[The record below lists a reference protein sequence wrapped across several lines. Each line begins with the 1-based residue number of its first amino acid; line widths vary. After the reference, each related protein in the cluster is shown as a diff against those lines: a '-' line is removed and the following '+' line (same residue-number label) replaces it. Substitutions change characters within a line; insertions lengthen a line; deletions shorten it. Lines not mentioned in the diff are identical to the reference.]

1 VNLAPS
7 TFNPEK
13 LLWLNHHYIRNG
25 DPEKVGKHLC
35 WHLEQ
40 LGLDPG
46 NGPEPGALVEAQ
58 GERCKTLVEI
68 AESSIFFYQDFPDYD
83 VKAARKNLRPDSLQ
97 VLTLLSERLAAL
109 QKWEKEELHGVVQA
123 VVDSTGLKFG
133 KVAQPLRVAISG
145 STASP
150 SIDLTLLLLG
160 RNRTLERLDR
170 AMEFVRSKET

>member
-1 VNLAPS
+1 
-7 TFNPEK
+7 
-13 LLWLNHHYIRNG
+13 
-25 DPEKVGKHLC
+25 
-35 WHLEQ
+35 
-40 LGLDPG
+40 
-46 NGPEPGALVEAQ
+46 
-58 GERCKTLVEI
+58 
-68 AESSIFFYQDFPDYD
+68 
-83 VKAARKNLRPDSLQ
+83 

-109 QKWEKEELHGVVQA
+109 QKWEKEELHDVVQA